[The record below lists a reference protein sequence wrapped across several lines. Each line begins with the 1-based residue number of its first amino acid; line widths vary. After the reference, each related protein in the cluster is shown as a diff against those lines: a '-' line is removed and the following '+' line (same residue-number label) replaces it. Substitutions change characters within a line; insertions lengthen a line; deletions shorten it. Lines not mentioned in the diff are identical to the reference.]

1 MIHDHTSDVPR
12 PSPGDLLFFGVEVDV
27 GVVEVL
33 VGDVGLGDLV
43 VGVVAFGGDGLDFAD
58 ELGGF

>member
-1 MIHDHTSDVPR
+1 M
-12 PSPGDLLFFGVEVDV
+12 
-27 GVVEVL
+27 EVL

-58 ELGGF
+58 ELGGFKRKKYLRILS